1 MINKSRINLLPGP
14 VEVKVNV
21 HQAFKD
27 AAVSHRSEEFIRDFS
42 LLKEKLTEIVGSRFA
57 QIFMGSGTMAND
69 VIAAQLKQISGTG
82 LIISNGEFGER
93 LIDHAKS
100 ANIDFD
106 QITFEWGDY
115 FDYGYINRYLDS
127 KPPPS
132 WIWAVNCETSTG
144 VLNNINDLTVLS
156 EKYQSKLIL
165 DCISSIGNI
174 PLDLSRVYLASGVSG
189 KGFASYSGLSMVFHN
204 HEVTLNQREIPRY
217 LNLGLYANAGIPF
230 TLSSNLI
237 YALNAAIDNYSSFPL
252 FEIKQQNT
260 FFVRN
265 KLEELGFNIVSN
277 MENSSVGVVTV
288 KLPKGI
294 NSRYVGD
301 SLRESGFETS
311 YASEYLLTKN
321 WLQICTMGE
330 VDIKV
335 ISNVIDMLYSICTKS
350 KSLII

>member
-1 MINKSRINLLPGP
+1 MNKSRINLLPGP
-14 VEVKVNV
+14 VEVKANV

-27 AAVSHRSEEFIRDFS
+27 SVVSHRSEEFIRDFF
-42 LLKEKLTEIVGSRFA
+42 LLKDKLTGIVESRFA

-69 VIAAQLKQISGTG
+69 VVAAQLKQIPGTG

-106 QITFEWGDY
+106 QIIFGWGDY
-115 FDYGYINRYLDS
+115 FDYAHIERFLALKS
-127 KPPPS
+127 APS

-144 VLNNINDLTVLS
+144 VLNNINDLITLS
-156 EKYQSKLIL
+156 EKYKSKLIL

-204 HEVTLNQREIPRY
+204 HEVTLNQDEIPRY
-217 LNLGLYANAGIPF
+217 LNLGLYAKAGIPF

-237 YALNAAIDNYSSFPL
+237 YALNAALDNYSSFPL
-252 FEIKQQNT
+252 FEIKRQNMM
-260 FFVRN
+260 FVRN
-265 KLEELGFNIVSN
+265 KLEELGFEIISD
-277 MENSSVGVVTV
+277 MKNSSVGVVTV
-288 KLPKGI
+288 KLPKEI

-301 SLRESGFETS
+301 NLRELGFETS

-330 VDIKV
+330 VDLKEV
-335 ISNVIDMLYSICTKS
+335 SSVVDMLDSICTKS
-350 KSLII
+350 KSLIS